1 MSVPTYESLLP
12 PKEANSTLTKVED
25 MAHKAAYELL
35 VELNSRAKSD
45 KWLQICTSESLTAGM
60 IMATLVDI
68 PWGGFLKY
76 GAFGVYDTD
85 AKRVFNKVSVD
96 DVYTHRCAKE
106 MAVGILKNSNAT
118 LAIAVTGNAM
128 PLNEHVDM
136 LGEVFIGIASYKL
149 KPSGDYK
156 IIYSTYSINAC
167 DNEIVDF
174 QKTCELWHDT
184 IKRNVKAYN
193 PRDRTALV
201 SREIR
206 NYTTYKALTLC
217 KEFVQKY
224 NPDVP
229 DFVFNRKKMNEVKNE
244 DDTHIF
250 IPENKFNQELDK
262 ECVGQCHDTSSK
274 KRLNTATYTES
285 IILKKLGNPNNE
297 PIAPNATRNLS
308 LSKAPITNSWSVP
321 TPPGSPKSG
330 LGNNEPTLP
339 QRSSPPRRGGR
350 RKTLRKRRF

>member
-1 MSVPTYESLLP
+1 
-12 PKEANSTLTKVED
+12 
-25 MAHKAAYELL
+25 
-35 VELNSRAKSD
+35 
-45 KWLQICTSESLTAGM
+45 
-60 IMATLVDI
+60 MATLVDI
-68 PWGGFLKY
+68 PWGGYLKY

-106 MAVGILKNSNAT
+106 MAIGILKNSNAT

-156 IIYSTYSINAC
+156 IIYETYSINAC

-174 QKTCELWHDT
+174 QQTCEKWHDT
-184 IKRNVKAYN
+184 IKRNAKYN

-217 KEFVQKY
+217 KEFVQNN

-229 DFVFNRKKMNEVKNE
+229 DFVFERKKMNEVKNE

-250 IPENKFNQELDK
+250 IPENKFNQELP
-262 ECVGQCHDTSSK
+262 EVCVGTCHNTKSK
-274 KRLNTATYTES
+274 KRINTATYTEKV
-285 IILKKLGNPNNE
+285 ILKKLGNPNNE
-297 PIAPNATRNLS
+297 PIAPNASRNLY
-308 LSKAPITNSWSVP
+308 LSKAPTTPNLSTAPSFP
-321 TPPGSPKSG
+321 TPPGSPVA
-330 LGNNEPTLP
+330 NVNEPTQP
-339 QRSSPPRRGGR
+339 QRTKGGR
-350 RKTLRKRRF
+350 RKTLRRRRF

>member
-1 MSVPTYESLLP
+1 
-12 PKEANSTLTKVED
+12 
-25 MAHKAAYELL
+25 
-35 VELNSRAKSD
+35 
-45 KWLQICTSESLTAGM
+45 
-60 IMATLVDI
+60 MATLVDI
-68 PWGGFLKY
+68 PWGGYLKY

-85 AKRVFNKVSVD
+85 AKRVFNKVAVD

-167 DNEIVDF
+167 DNDIVDF
-174 QKTCELWHDT
+174 QKTCEQWHNT
-184 IKRNVKAYN
+184 IKLNEKYN

-217 KEFVQKY
+217 KEFVQR
-224 NPDVP
+224 NEPDVP

-250 IPENKFNQELDK
+250 IPENKFNQELNE
-262 ECVGQCHDTSSK
+262 ECYGQCHNIKSK
-274 KRLNTATYTES
+274 KRIDTATYTES
-285 IILKKLGNPNNE
+285 VIMKKLGNPNNE
-297 PIAPNATRNLS
+297 PMPPNATRNQSFYKGPLTS
-308 LSKAPITNSWSVP
+308 SKPTPSGTNVEVGNEPHNLSKNLLKSSWP
-321 TPPGSPKSG
+321 TPPDTPVAKG
-330 LGNNEPTLP
+330 NEPTQP
-339 QRSSPPRRGGR
+339 QRTKGGR

>member
-1 MSVPTYESLLP
+1 MPDPTYESLLP
-12 PKEANSTLTKVED
+12 PAEANSTLRTVED
-25 MAHKAAYELL
+25 MAHRAAYELL
-35 VELNSRAKSD
+35 VELNSRAKPD

-68 PWGGFLKY
+68 PWGGYLKY

-167 DNEIVDF
+167 DNEIVNF
-174 QKTCELWHDT
+174 QKTCEQWHDL
-184 IKRNVKAYN
+184 IKRNAKAYN

-206 NYTTYKALTLC
+206 NYTTYMALTLC
-217 KEFVQKY
+217 KKFVQDN

-244 DDTHIF
+244 EDTHIF
-250 IPENKFNQELDK
+250 IPENKFNQELDVRCADSG
-262 ECVGQCHDTSSK
+262 ECHNTKSK
-274 KRLNTATYTES
+274 KRIDTATYTES
-285 IILKKLGNPNNE
+285 VILKKLGNPNNE

-308 LSKAPITNSWSVP
+308 LSKAAQP
-321 TPPGSPKSG
+321 TPPGSPVA
-330 LGNNEPTLP
+330 NEATLP
-339 QRSSPPRRGGR
+339 QRSSPQRRGGR
-350 RKTLRKRRF
+350 RKTLRKRRFY

>member
-1 MSVPTYESLLP
+1 MPDPTYESLLP
-12 PKEANSTLTKVED
+12 PKEAYSTLNKVED
-25 MAHKAAYELL
+25 MAHRAAYELL

-68 PWGGFLKY
+68 PWGGYLKY
-76 GAFGVYDTD
+76 GAFAVYDTD

-136 LGEVFIGIASYKL
+136 LGEVFIGIASYKK
-149 KPSGDYK
+149 KPTGDYK
-156 IIYSTYSINAC
+156 IIYDTYSINAC
-167 DNEIVDF
+167 DNDIFDF
-174 QKTCELWHDT
+174 QETCEKWHDT
-184 IKRNVKAYN
+184 IAKNAKYN

-206 NYTTYKALTLC
+206 NYTTYMALTLC
-217 KEFVQKY
+217 KEFVQK
-224 NPDVP
+224 NDPDVP
-229 DFVFNRKKMNEVKNE
+229 DFVFNRKKMNEVKDA

-250 IPENKFNQELDK
+250 IPENKFNQELVED
-262 ECVGQCHDTSSK
+262 CADQCHNIKTKNRID
-274 KRLNTATYTES
+274 TATYTES
-285 IILKKLGNPNNE
+285 VIMKKF
-297 PIAPNATRNLS
+297 
-308 LSKAPITNSWSVP
+308 
-321 TPPGSPKSG
+321 GSS
-330 LGNNEPTLP
+330 NNEPTLP
-339 QRSSPPRRGGR
+339 QRTKGGR
-350 RKTLRKRRF
+350 RKTLRRRRF